1 MFPSEAFF
9 GAVSMVRSLR
19 WRLQAWHAVVLM
31 VVVSIFGG
39 VVYQLQ
45 WQTRLQQID
54 AELDRTAVVLH
65 SRVRRLFPVPNWFRR
80 GPDQRGQNEQRGQ
93 SDQSRQGNQR
103 SSGEQRG
110 SNEQRNG
117 GYRPASD
124 QQLAS
129 VPSTGDRPQGN
140 PPPDFSTPGSNFQ
153 QNNRSTTFR
162 PWNPPPPM
170 PEPRVI
176 EIAPRAP
183 RAGETLVGPFL
194 PEEFHHLFDS
204 DKGPNWYFV
213 IWGRDGVV
221 WQKSDSAPPID
232 FPDLKVE
239 GDAVPPRVS
248 RSNGLL
254 REVIHVS
261 GFGTHVLVGKSLQA
275 DLAEQRTSG
284 FVLGM
289 SGLGVLAVGLIGGW
303 WLSGRAIKPIAR
315 MSASAAAISAEN
327 ISQRI
332 DLGETEDELSELA
345 GVLNQTFDRLQA
357 AFEQQKRFTADASH
371 ELRTPLAVILT
382 QAEFA
387 TSRPRSVEEYRGA
400 FEACERAGRRMKSLI
415 DSLLMLARFDSGQL
429 AVNLREMDLA
439 MVAEDSVELLKPL
452 ADERGIS
459 IKTELSAT
467 RLQGDRERLSQVL
480 VNLLSNAIRYNHDNG
495 QVEVRVEAQNGCAI
509 LQVSDTGIG
518 IPDGDLPH
526 IFDRFYRVDQ
536 SRTRADGGS
545 GLGLA
550 ICHSI
555 VEAHHGTITARS
567 ELQSGTRIEVRLP
580 RRTSNGKL

>member
-1 MFPSEAFF
+1 
-9 GAVSMVRSLR
+9 MVRSLR

-31 VVVSIFGG
+31 IVVSIFGG

-54 AELDRTAVVLH
+54 AELDRTAVVLQ

-80 GPDQRGQNEQRGQ
+80 GPDQRGTAEQRG
-93 SDQSRQGNQR
+93 SGEPRVP
-103 SSGEQRG
+103 GEQRG
-110 SNEQRNG
+110 SNEQRPG
-117 GYRPASD
+117 GNRPPSD
-124 QQLAS
+124 QLAN
-129 VPSTGDRPQGN
+129 VPPPNDRPQGN
-140 PPPDFSTPGSNFQ
+140 PPPEVAAST
-153 QNNRSTTFR
+153 QNNRSSGSRGWT
-162 PWNPPPPM
+162 PSPPPM

-213 IWGRDGVV
+213 IWGRDGIV
-221 WQKSDSAPPID
+221 WQKSDSAPPIE

-303 WLSGRAIKPIAR
+303 WLSGRAIKPIAK

-327 ISQRI
+327 LSQRI
-332 DLGETEDELSELA
+332 DLGATENELSELA

-357 AFEQQKRFTADASH
+357 AFEHQKRFTADASH

-459 IKTELSAT
+459 IKTELTAT

-495 QVEVRVEAQNGCAI
+495 QIEVRVEAQNGCAI

-518 IPDGDLPH
+518 IPNGDLPH